1 MDKLRRSRGCLE
13 DPAENLGGGTTVS
26 GQRGADGFSSG
37 VTNNRDGQPKREEPE
52 TMQTKPRAGRAPVEY
67 LTMDQLGEELGV
79 CSRTIRR
86 WRDAGELHAYQIG
99 RGWRISREDANAF
112 MAVRR
117 K

>member
-1 MDKLRRSRGCLE
+1 MHSKSQASRE
-13 DPAENLGGGTTVS
+13 A
-26 GQRGADGFSSG
+26 
-37 VTNNRDGQPKREEPE
+37 
-52 TMQTKPRAGRAPVEY
+52 VEY
-67 LTMDQLGEELGV
+67 LTITQFAKELGV
-79 CSRTIRR
+79 CTRTIRR